1 MSAAQLRA
9 VATAD
14 QQPGTMTSREIMAAP
29 PIAPGFGSLQSFEL
43 LQRTARVLSSSTLVP
58 AAYRQFIEKTNRYGD
73 VTETRENPNAL
84 ANAVVALNMAQR
96 MGADPLMVMQNLYIV
111 EGRPSWSS
119 QWIIAAINGCGRFSP
134 LRFEITDLGEKT
146 VECLTFVWED
156 GANGKRNRVERK
168 VPYKIRD
175 KKCVA
180 WAVEKETGARIES
193 PSVTIEMAV
202 KEGWYGKNGSKW
214 QTMDEVMLRY
224 RTASFFGKLY
234 APELLMGLVTV
245 EESIDMVTLEPQEDG
260 SYAPAG
266 EPHGQSRGAQDL
278 AAAATKRQPKQKAAP
293 APEPATLTIEQQW
306 AKYDEVL
313 ADYGPEEAE
322 NFMPSEPRP
331 TASPDPKQQT
341 TSNDS
346 TIVDADW
353 TPSPEEQAA
362 IATRERAEAASQGQ
376 SQDHSTASPTP
387 GSRRERKPM
396 GSLLD

>member
-1 MSAAQLRA
+1 MSTTAQLRT
-9 VATAD
+9 VATAS
-14 QQPGTMTSREIMAAP
+14 PGAMSSREIIEAP
-29 PIAPGFGSLQSFEL
+29 VISPGFGSLQSFEL

-58 AAYRQFIEKTNRYGD
+58 AAYRSVIEKTNRYGD
-73 VTETRENPNAL
+73 VTESRENPSALPNAI
-84 ANAVVALNMAQR
+84 VALNMAQR

-134 LRFEITDLGEKT
+134 LRFEITDLGDKT
-146 VECLTFVWED
+146 VECLTFVWEE

-180 WAVEKETGARIES
+180 WAIEKETGARIES
-193 PSVTIEMAV
+193 PSVTVEMAV
-202 KEGWYGKNGSKW
+202 REGWYGKNGSKW

-245 EESIDMVTLEPQEDG
+245 EESEDMVTLDPQADG
-260 SYAPAG
+260 SYAAPS
-266 EPHGQSRGAQDL
+266 EPQGKSRAAESL
-278 AAAATKRQPKQKAAP
+278 ANAVKAAKDARAADP
-293 APEPATLTIEQQW
+293 APLTIEQQW

-313 ADYGPEEAE
+313 AEYGEKEAE

-331 TASPDPKQQT
+331 IATTEQTAAAGQWQ
-341 TSNDS
+341 
-346 TIVDADW
+346 
-353 TPSPEEQAA
+353 PSPEELADIAA
-362 IATRERAEAASQGQ
+362 RERAEAGGLLDSADQQSSQP
-376 SQDHSTASPTP
+376 APT
-387 GSRRERKPM
+387 GRRPR
-396 GSLLD
+396 GSLNVE